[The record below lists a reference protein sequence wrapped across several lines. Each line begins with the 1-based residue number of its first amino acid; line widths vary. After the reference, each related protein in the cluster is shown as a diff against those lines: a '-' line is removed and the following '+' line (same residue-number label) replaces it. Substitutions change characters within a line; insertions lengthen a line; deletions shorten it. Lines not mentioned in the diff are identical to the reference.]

1 MVRLIATGLEVF
13 FTTMPT
19 FLFHSYDILEGTLT
33 HMKIIKLKSYPVE
46 NITYCCAAVLVDDE
60 RRESA
65 GPLSLIT

>member
-1 MVRLIATGLEVF
+1 
-13 FTTMPT
+13 MPT
-19 FLFHSYDILEGTLT
+19 FLFHSYDTLEGTLT